1 MKLEKAGKAM
11 EEVVWGL
18 IGTGDVTEK
27 KSGPALYKAKGSRLK
42 GVFNRTRA
50 KAESWVERHG
60 HGRVYD
66 SAEALLADPEI
77 NAIYIATP
85 PDSHYHYAM
94 QAIAAGKIPLIEKP
108 MALDYNECRKIL
120 DYGKERGVPVYVNFY
135 RRGLPKFQAVKQLLE
150 EGAIGKTVMVSSR
163 EFRKPDQEDF
173 DREHLPWRLRP
184 LAGGGKAL
192 DVQVHVL
199 DYLAYFFGEVTE
211 IAGMAEN
218 RGGFY
223 EVEDTVSASFRFANG
238 VVGSAA
244 WCYVADFNLDEL
256 VILGT
261 EGRIVIPSASLGDG
275 YMMRHGQEVPLHFQN
290 PEHVAMPFIQMVVD
304 ELRGGEKSPAD
315 AEGAAH
321 CIQLFDMLLADY
333 RQRYADGREGEPR

>member
-1 MKLEKAGKAM
+1 M

-42 GVFNRTRA
+42 GVYNRTKA

-66 SAEALLADPEI
+66 SAEELLADPEI
-77 NAIYIATP
+77 NAVYIATP
-85 PDSHYHYAM
+85 PDSHYQYAL
-94 QAIAAGKIPLIEKP
+94 QVIEAGKIPLIEKP
-108 MALDYNECRKIL
+108 MALDYAECKKIL
-120 DYGKERGVPVYVNFY
+120 DFGEERGVPVYVNFY
-135 RRGLPKFQAVKQLLE
+135 RRGLPKFQAVKQLLA
-150 EGAIGKTVMVSSR
+150 EGAIGNPLMVSCR

-173 DREHLPWRLRP
+173 NRDNLPWRLRP

-199 DYLAYFFGEVTE
+199 DYLTYFFGEITD
-211 IAGMAEN
+211 IAGFAEN
-218 RGGFY
+218 RGGLY
-223 EVEDTVSASFRFANG
+223 EVEDTVSASFRFASG
-238 VVGSAA
+238 VVGSAS

-256 VILGT
+256 TILGT

-275 YMMRHGQEVPLHFQN
+275 YLLRHGQEVPLHFAN
-290 PEHVAMPFIQMVVD
+290 PEHVAMPYIQMVVD
-304 ELRGGEKSPAD
+304 ELRGKGKSPAD
-315 AEGAAH
+315 AGSAAR
-321 CIQLFDMLLADY
+321 CVQLFDTILAEY
-333 RQRYADGREGEPR
+333 RERYEEETV